1 MHSVWVIGD
10 ELVRGKSKIIETVK
24 KRKLLGTLGVS

>member
-1 MHSVWVIGD
+1 MHSIWVMSD

-24 KRKLLGTLGVS
+24 KNMFNIVF